1 MHLCLRVQCNK
12 AQASQRERLQH
23 NCRGN
28 GIHFNRCCT
37 QIYICFHTSLIRY
50 INLVNVMKN
59 RGWILLLEQDIWR
72 LYSTTHGFVTRLIS
86 IQMELWTRKMV
97 DYGLTNI
104 QISFTREYGEEI
116 TIWVTI
122 PSRGIIGP
130 LISFDTVNSNLYLA
144 ILLYAPSYSYWIAN

>member
-1 MHLCLRVQCNK
+1 
-12 AQASQRERLQH
+12 
-23 NCRGN
+23 
-28 GIHFNRCCT
+28 
-37 QIYICFHTSLIRY
+37 
-50 INLVNVMKN
+50 
-59 RGWILLLEQDIWR
+59 
-72 LYSTTHGFVTRLIS
+72 
-86 IQMELWTRKMV
+86 MV